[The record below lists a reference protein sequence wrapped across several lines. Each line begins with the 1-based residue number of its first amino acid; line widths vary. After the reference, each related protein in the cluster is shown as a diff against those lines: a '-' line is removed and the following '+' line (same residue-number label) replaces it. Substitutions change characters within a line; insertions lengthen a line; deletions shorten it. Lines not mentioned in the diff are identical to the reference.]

1 MTGQLHVIVGA
12 GAIGAGAAQL
22 LAARGEQVRI
32 VTRSGSG
39 PEVAGVE
46 RVAAD
51 AADAHRLSDLC
62 QGAVA
67 IYNCANPRYTDWTT
81 DWPPMAASMLS
92 AAEASGAVLA
102 IVSNLYGYGQV
113 DGPMTEDLPL
123 DATGTKGRIRAT
135 MWHDALAAHT
145 AGRIRATEVRGSDY
159 VGPRAESQLG
169 DRVVPRVL
177 AGKSVRL
184 LGDPDLP
191 HSWTYVG
198 DVSRLL
204 VTVADDERAWG
215 KPWHVPSPEPRTQR
229 DAVNDIARVAGV
241 PPVKIGAIPGS
252 VLWSA
257 GVVSPLM
264 RELREVAY
272 QTKRPFVLDST
283 AAQTVFG
290 LAPTPWEDV
299 LKELVAWYRAK

>member
-1 MTGQLHVIVGA
+1 MSDQLHVIVGA
-12 GAIGAGAAQL
+12 GAIGSGAARL
-22 LAARGEQVRI
+22 LAARGEHVRV

-39 PEVAGVE
+39 PEVEGVE

-51 AADAHRLSDLC
+51 AADAPRLADLC
-62 QGAVA
+62 RGAVA
-67 IYNCANPRYTDWTT
+67 LYNCANPQYTDWTT
-81 DWPPMAASMLS
+81 DWPPLASSMLS
-92 AAEASGAVLA
+92 AAQASGAVLA
-102 IVSNLYGYGQV
+102 IVSNLYGYGPV
-113 DGPMTEDLPL
+113 NGPMTEDLPL
-123 DATGTKGRIRAT
+123 AATGTKGRIRAG
-135 MWHDALAAHT
+135 MWRDALAAHT

-177 AGKSVRL
+177 AGKAVRL
-184 LGDPDLP
+184 LGNPDVP

-215 KPWHVPSPEPRTQR
+215 RPWHVPSPAPCTQR
-229 DAVNDIARVAGV
+229 EAVNDIARVAGV
-241 PPVKIGAIPGS
+241 PPVKVGAIPGP

-257 GVVSPLM
+257 GLVSPLM

-272 QTKRPFVLDST
+272 QTRRPFVLDST
-283 AAQTVFG
+283 AAEKEFD
-290 LAPTPWEDV
+290 LEPTPWEDV
-299 LKELVAWYRAK
+299 LNEIVAWYRAK